1 MLVLA
6 TLYWGLSF
14 PVIKALTTLNRMHY
28 PDAGSWFVSAQAVAP
43 RFIVAVALMLLF
55 GGRSGS
61 APTRPEALQGLVI
74 GLFAAAGALL
84 QTDAMQFTD
93 ASTSAFLT
101 QFSAILV
108 PAWIAMRAR
117 RNPGLLVWACC
128 ALVLVGVA
136 ILGHFNWRTLH
147 LGRGG
152 WETLLSAVFYT
163 GQILWVGRVGFAR
176 SRPRQVTLVMF
187 AVQAALFSAL
197 AVGTAPGLRALVT
210 PWGSPAWA
218 GLTLVLAVV
227 CTNGAFSIMTRWQ
240 PRITS
245 TEAGLIYC
253 VEPVFASMFALF
265 VPAIISALA
274 AIEYP
279 NEKAT
284 VSLLIGGGLVT
295 VANVLVQSRS
305 APPEPREVE

>member
-14 PVIKALTTLNRMHY
+14 PVIKALTTLNRMYY
-28 PDAGSWFVSAQAVAP
+28 PEAGSWFVSAQAVAP
-43 RFIVAVALMLLF
+43 RFIIAVVLMLLF

-61 APTRPEALQGLVI
+61 LPTRAEALQGLVI

-84 QTDAMQFTD
+84 QTDGMQFTD

-108 PAWIAMRAR
+108 PAWIAIRAR

-163 GQILWVGRVGFAR
+163 GQILWVGRVGFSR

-197 AVGTAPGLRALVT
+197 AVGTAPSLRALGT
-210 PWGSPAWA
+210 PWGSLAWA
-218 GLTLVLAVV
+218 ALTLVLAVV
-227 CTNGAFSIMTRWQ
+227 CTNGAFSIMTEWQ

-253 VEPVFASMFALF
+253 IEPVFASVFALF
-265 VPAIISALA
+265 IPAIISAFA

-295 VANVLVQSRS
+295 VANILVQSRA
-305 APPEPREVE
+305 APPEPHAG

>member
-1 MLVLA
+1 MSNLGWRLRPRLASGTRRPSPTMTEPKEPTRRRAVAMLVLA

-14 PVIKALTTLNRMHY
+14 PVIKALTTLNRMYY
-28 PDAGSWFVSAQAVAP
+28 PEAGSWFVSAQAVAP
-43 RFIVAVALMLLF
+43 RFIIAVVLMLLF

-61 APTRPEALQGLVI
+61 LPTRAEALQGLVI

-84 QTDAMQFTD
+84 QTDGMQFTD

-108 PAWIAMRAR
+108 PAWIAIRAR

-163 GQILWVGRVGFAR
+163 GQILWVGRVGFSR

-197 AVGTAPGLRALVT
+197 AVGTAPSLRA
-210 PWGSPAWA
+210 P
-218 GLTLVLAVV
+218 
-227 CTNGAFSIMTRWQ
+227 
-240 PRITS
+240 
-245 TEAGLIYC
+245 
-253 VEPVFASMFALF
+253 
-265 VPAIISALA
+265 
-274 AIEYP
+274 
-279 NEKAT
+279 
-284 VSLLIGGGLVT
+284 
-295 VANVLVQSRS
+295 
-305 APPEPREVE
+305 